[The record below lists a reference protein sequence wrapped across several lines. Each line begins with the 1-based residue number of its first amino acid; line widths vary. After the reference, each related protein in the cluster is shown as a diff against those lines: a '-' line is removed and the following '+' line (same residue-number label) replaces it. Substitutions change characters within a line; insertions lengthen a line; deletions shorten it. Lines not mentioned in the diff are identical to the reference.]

1 MRAQRPRAKAK
12 RPVFA
17 STYPV
22 PKGDYVTAPDFFRKR
37 NLLTLGAEEIVYPTC
52 RALALDIATGG
63 IFLATKGYLLNRR
76 DKLPPSLAGRAAVM
90 QVVSLAPRPGSTE
103 STSPFIADL
112 RRVSPNR
119 IYEAHITDLTT
130 ADDAYDWYEE
140 NEHEGYVRIA
150 AAIFRNPDGRPQPVG
165 DERLFDD
172 LKFLKAS
179 VDAYARQ
186 LHNSIK

>member
-1 MRAQRPRAKAK
+1 MRAQRPRARSK
-12 RPVFA
+12 RPVFS

-22 PKGDYVTAPDFFRKR
+22 PKGDYVTAPDFFCKR
-37 NLLTLGAEEIVYPTC
+37 NLLTLGAEEIVYPTH

-63 IFLATKGYLLNRR
+63 MFLATKGYLLDRR

-90 QVVSLAPRPGSTE
+90 QIVSWAPRPGSTE

-112 RRVSPNR
+112 RRVNPNR
-119 IYEAHITDLTT
+119 IHEAHITDIAT

-150 AAIFRNPDGRPQPVG
+150 AAIFLNPDRRAQPVG
-165 DERLFDD
+165 DERLVDD
-172 LKFLKAS
+172 LKFLKAT
-179 VDAYARQ
+179 VDAYARK
-186 LHNSIK
+186 LHDCVK